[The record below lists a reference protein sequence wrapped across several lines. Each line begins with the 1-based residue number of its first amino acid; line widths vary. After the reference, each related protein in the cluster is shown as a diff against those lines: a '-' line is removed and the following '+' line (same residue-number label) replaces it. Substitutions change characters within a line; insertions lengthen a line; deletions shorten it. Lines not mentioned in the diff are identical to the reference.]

1 MGFVS
6 GGNIADEEDVA
17 AAGAEAAFAAAAAAA
32 APEVA
37 LEEAEL
43 LGETLSRYLRLS
55 FK

>member
-17 AAGAEAAFAAAAAAA
+17 AAGAEAAFAAAAAA
-32 APEVA
+32 PEVA

>member
-32 APEVA
+32 PEGA